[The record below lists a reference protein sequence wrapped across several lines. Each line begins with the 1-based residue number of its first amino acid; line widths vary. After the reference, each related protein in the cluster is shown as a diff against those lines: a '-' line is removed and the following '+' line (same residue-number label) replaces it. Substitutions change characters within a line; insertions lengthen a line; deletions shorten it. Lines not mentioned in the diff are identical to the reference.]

1 MIVNPN
7 PNLPKR
13 LQWYIV
19 LAALTCVSASP
30 NTVEPKTIFA
40 SSAAS
45 KPPLGVVDQSDARV
59 KRYLRRNTDTTESM
73 DDESEDR
80 GSDVFSTIDQ
90 GLAARITESVEA
102 GVTPKVSTAIEQ
114 GLAAKVGESVVTPSV
129 SGTNHNPAA
138 KVEES
143 IETSVTHE
151 VPTAVNHDQAAKVGE
166 SVEASAIPSVPG
178 NIYNVFY
185 LEFRKAM
192 GDQIEFYRNRG
203 DLFKNDQYTK
213 WSKTVD
219 EVYKKISETRA
230 EVAYTDVAMWAEV
243 AKVSTL
249 LSIYEKDV
257 VISMLAAGRKDPVT
271 QEKANNLGLGLLRKW
286 VSDRKDDNI
295 MDLLTFDKGKS
306 EVLMS
311 PFLKVWF
318 NYLRKMNIN
327 PYEPFVT
334 HFTKRYSEKELVE
347 LLVVAERDDRTRQ
360 IATKLAKKIW
370 KNTSISLIRSFKLFG
385 LNNEHLD
392 TLLRNPTLSTW
403 INYVEMLG
411 PNPYEVLLLAMRER
425 AGDEK
430 LDSILAAAKV
440 DGTYM
445 TIWQTLLHMQENYKS
460 LKRLK
465 REYPQVEE
473 WQRDGKSGDDVF
485 DLLEFPDK
493 GQDMFATEAWS
504 LWVAY
509 MTYLE
514 AQKQLEDQ
522 REIATVIF
530 SVLRNRFSSEDLP
543 KLVATAKNVDRTK
556 ELAAIW
562 EQRLWRI
569 AKQTPDDVFDLLKL
583 KEKGDAVF
591 ESPEFEN
598 WALYVKELNN
608 GRSRDDDFE
617 LACQL
622 YRHYG
627 PDVERL
633 LEQSEKMAIEKKDKV
648 TKAFVNKMQNEFE
661 MIKSLEEMSPAEME
675 LEETSSV
682 EMELEET
689 SPVDMDIEESSPV
702 EMKVE
707 ETSHEKKQLG
717 KRPRTSSPA
726 VATESSKRTKMLDES
741 ESPTEN

>member
-1 MIVNPN
+1 MIANPN

-30 NTVEPKTIFA
+30 STVEPKTIFA
-40 SSAAS
+40 GSAAL
-45 KPPLGVVDQSDARV
+45 KQPLGVVGQSDARV
-59 KRYLRRNTDTTESM
+59 KRYLRRNSDATESM
-73 DDESEDR
+73 NDENEDR
-80 GSDVFSTIDQ
+80 GGDVASTIDQ

-102 GVTPKVSTAIEQ
+102 GVTPEVSTAIDQ
-114 GLAAKVGESVVTPSV
+114 GLAAKVGESVVIPSV
-129 SGTNHNPAA
+129 TDKDHNPAA
-138 KVEES
+138 KVEEA
-143 IETSVTHE
+143 IATSVTHE
-151 VPTAVNHDQAAKVGE
+151 VPAAVNHDQATKVEE

-178 NIYNVFY
+178 NTYNVFY
-185 LEFRKAM
+185 QEFRKAM
-192 GDQIEFYRNRG
+192 GDQIEFYKNRG

-213 WSKTVD
+213 WSKSVD
-219 EVYKKISETRA
+219 EVYRKKAERA
-230 EVAYTDVAMWAEV
+230 GVAYTVVAVWAEV

-257 VISMLAAGRKDPVT
+257 VISMLAARRKDPIT
-271 QEKANNLGLGLLRKW
+271 QEKANNLGLGLLMKW

-311 PFLKVWF
+311 PFLRVWF
-318 NYLRKMNIN
+318 NCLRKMNRN

-334 HFTKRYSEKELVE
+334 SFTKRYSEKELVE
-347 LLVVAERDDRTRQ
+347 LVVAAERDDRTRQ
-360 IATKLAKKIW
+360 LATKLAKKIW
-370 KNTSISLIRSFKLFG
+370 KNTSISLIRSFELFG
-385 LNNEHLD
+385 LNNEHPD
-392 TLLRNPTLSTW
+392 TLLRNSMLSTW

-514 AQKQLEDQ
+514 TQKELEDQ

-530 SVLRNRFSSEDLP
+530 SVLKNRFSSEDLP

-562 EQRLWRI
+562 EQSLWRI
-569 AKQTPDDVFDLLKL
+569 AKRTPDDVFDLLKL

-689 SPVDMDIEESSPV
+689 SPG
-702 EMKVE
+702 EME
-707 ETSHEKKQLG
+707 LEDTSRRRHTRRSDWVRGCVRARRLMA
-717 KRPRTSSPA
+717 TS
-726 VATESSKRTKMLDES
+726 SSKRNKMLDES

>member
-1 MIVNPN
+1 MIANPN

-30 NTVEPKTIFA
+30 STVEPKTIFA
-40 SSAAS
+40 GSAAL
-45 KPPLGVVDQSDARV
+45 KQPLGVVGQSDARV
-59 KRYLRRNTDTTESM
+59 KRYLRRNSDATESM
-73 DDESEDR
+73 NDENEDR
-80 GSDVFSTIDQ
+80 GGDVASTIDQ

-102 GVTPKVSTAIEQ
+102 GVTPEVSTAIDQ
-114 GLAAKVGESVVTPSV
+114 GLAAKVGESVVIPSV
-129 SGTNHNPAA
+129 TDKDHNPAA
-138 KVEES
+138 KVEEA
-143 IETSVTHE
+143 IATSVTHE
-151 VPTAVNHDQAAKVGE
+151 VPAAVNHDQATKVEE

-178 NIYNVFY
+178 NTYNVFY
-185 LEFRKAM
+185 QEFRKAM
-192 GDQIEFYRNRG
+192 GDQIEFYKNRG

-213 WSKTVD
+213 WSKSVD
-219 EVYKKISETRA
+219 E
-230 EVAYTDVAMWAEV
+230 
-243 AKVSTL
+243 
-249 LSIYEKDV
+249 
-257 VISMLAAGRKDPVT
+257 
-271 QEKANNLGLGLLRKW
+271 
-286 VSDRKDDNI
+286 
-295 MDLLTFDKGKS
+295 
-306 EVLMS
+306 
-311 PFLKVWF
+311 
-318 NYLRKMNIN
+318 
-327 PYEPFVT
+327 
-334 HFTKRYSEKELVE
+334 
-347 LLVVAERDDRTRQ
+347 
-360 IATKLAKKIW
+360 
-370 KNTSISLIRSFKLFG
+370 
-385 LNNEHLD
+385 
-392 TLLRNPTLSTW
+392 
-403 INYVEMLG
+403 
-411 PNPYEVLLLAMRER
+411 
-425 AGDEK
+425 
-430 LDSILAAAKV
+430 
-440 DGTYM
+440 
-445 TIWQTLLHMQENYKS
+445 TLLHMQENYKS

-514 AQKQLEDQ
+514 TQKELEDQ

-530 SVLRNRFSSEDLP
+530 SVLKNRFSSEDLP

-562 EQRLWRI
+562 EQSLWRI
-569 AKQTPDDVFDLLKL
+569 AKRTPDDVFDLLKL

-689 SPVDMDIEESSPV
+689 SPGEMELEDTSPVDMDIEESSPV
-702 EMKVE
+702 EMEVE
-707 ETSHEKKQLG
+707 ETSHEKKRLG
-717 KRPRTSSPA
+717 KRLRTSSPA
-726 VATESSKRTKMLDES
+726 DGHLILKTKQNAGRIRVTDGKLELV
-741 ESPTEN
+741 